1 MTETS
6 LKIRL
11 GRHEWWVELGSGM
24 EHAGCKRTHEAGE
37 EGQHPGWGG
46 SNLF

>member
-24 EHAGCKRTHEAGE
+24 EHAGCREPMRLEK
-37 EGQHPGWGG
+37 GQHPGWGG
-46 SNLF
+46 SNLS